1 MYKFCN
7 FCPFYFFL
15 KKSLRFQG
23 NHVFDSH
30 SLRCSRGGKI
40 EVKVGLNKSPLKLP
54 DNVLFD
60 TIFLGS
66 LRLI

>member
-1 MYKFCN
+1 M
-7 FCPFYFFL
+7 
-15 KKSLRFQG
+15 
-23 NHVFDSH
+23 
-30 SLRCSRGGKI
+30 
-40 EVKVGLNKSPLKLP
+40 KVGLNKSPLKLP